1 MSNVIFL
8 DVDGVLN
15 SKFWD
20 NEHQREISNG
30 KYIDSEAVKL
40 LGSLVKRT
48 NAKIILHSGWRF
60 WFDETMKPLR
70 KEADFLANTMK
81 EAGITI
87 AGDNPSTNWVVLDD
101 LELHNSE
108 IEKHQVKTDAEV
120 GLTTKDV
127 EKAIT
132 ILRL

>member
-70 KEADFLANTMK
+70 PEAEFFANAMKKVGVTPDFKFCFSLIVGNVFQQLYIIVDSIIIGQKVGAK
-81 EAGITI
+81 GLSAIG
-87 AGDNPSTNWVVLDD
+87 G
-101 LELHNSE
+101 
-108 IEKHQVKTDAEV
+108 TDWY
-120 GLTTKDV
+120 
-127 EKAIT
+127 ISW
-132 ILRL
+132 

>member
-20 NEHQREISNG
+20 NEHQR
-30 KYIDSEAVKL
+30 
-40 LGSLVKRT
+40 
-48 NAKIILHSGWRF
+48 
-60 WFDETMKPLR
+60 
-70 KEADFLANTMK
+70 
-81 EAGITI
+81 
-87 AGDNPSTNWVVLDD
+87 
-101 LELHNSE
+101 E

-132 ILRL
+132 ILLGN